1 MKYIATL
8 LIAFLGLVNIAHS
21 ADSKSANPTAT
32 VENATNSVIAQ
43 LKQMPVEERN
53 ATEVQR
59 LVENFILPAIDQ
71 QKIAKLA
78 LGKHWKKASKGQKIA
93 FIETFRDLQIR
104 TYTGA
109 FKAFDGQE
117 FEFKA
122 AKFNKSGKKAIVK
135 GQMIQPSGQR
145 IPIDFKL
152 YVTKQQ
158 EWKIYDAVIAGLGM
172 VKTYRQQLSEQLQ
185 RKSLDEIITGMRGQI
200 QTAQR

>member
-1 MKYIATL
+1 MKYLATL
-8 LIAFLGLVNIAHS
+8 LIAFLGFTNMAQ
-21 ADSKSANPTAT
+21 SANPTAT
-32 VENATNSVIAQ
+32 IEYATSSVINE
-43 LKQMPVEERN
+43 LKQMPVGQRN
-53 ATEVQR
+53 STEVQR
-59 LVENFILPAIDQ
+59 LVESYILPAIDQ
-71 QKIAKLA
+71 KKIAKLA

-135 GQMIQPSGQR
+135 GHMIQPSGQR

-152 YVTKQQ
+152 YVNKQQ
-158 EWKIYDAVIAGLGM
+158 DWKIYDAVIAGLGM

-185 RKSLDEIITGMRGQI
+185 RKSLDEIITSMRGQV

>member
-1 MKYIATL
+1 MKPKNAI
-8 LIAFLGLVNIAHS
+8 
-21 ADSKSANPTAT
+21 SKVVS
-32 VENATNSVIAQ
+32 E
-43 LKQMPVEERN
+43 LKQIPVEERS

-59 LVENFILPAIDQ
+59 LVESYILPAIDQ
-71 QKIAKLA
+71 QRIAKLA

-93 FIETFRDLQIR
+93 FIETFRDLQVR

-109 FKAFDGQE
+109 FKAFNGQE

-135 GQMIQPSGQR
+135 GHMTQPSGQR

-152 YVTKQQ
+152 YVNKQQ

>member
-1 MKYIATL
+1 MKYLATL
-8 LIAFLGLVNIAHS
+8 LIAFLGFINMAQSASPTVTIEFATSSVVNELKLMS
-21 ADSKSANPTAT
+21 VEQRDS
-32 VENATNSVIAQ
+32 
-43 LKQMPVEERN
+43 
-53 ATEVQR
+53 TEIQR
-59 LVENFILPAIDQ
+59 LVESYILPAIDQ
-71 QKIAKLA
+71 KRIAKLA
-78 LGKHWKKASKGQKIA
+78 LGKHWKKATKGQKIA
-93 FIETFRDLQIR
+93 FIDTFRDLQVR

-117 FEFKA
+117 FEFKT

-135 GQMIQPSGQR
+135 GHMIQPSGQR

-152 YVTKQQ
+152 YVNKQQ

-185 RKSLDEIITGMRGQI
+185 RKSLDEIISSMRGQL

>member
-1 MKYIATL
+1 MKYLATL
-8 LIAFLGLVNIAHS
+8 LIAFLGFTNMAQ
-21 ADSKSANPTAT
+21 SANPTAT
-32 VENATNSVIAQ
+32 IEYATSSVINE
-43 LKQMPVEERN
+43 LKQMSIEQRDS
-53 ATEVQR
+53 AEVQR
-59 LVENFILPAIDQ
+59 LVESYILPAIDQ
-71 QKIAKLA
+71 TKIAKLA
-78 LGKHWKKASKGQKIA
+78 LGKHWKKATKGQKIA

-117 FEFKA
+117 FEFTA

-135 GQMIQPSGQR
+135 GHMIQPSGQR

-152 YVTKQQ
+152 YVNKQQ
-158 EWKIYDAVIAGLGM
+158 DWKIYDAVIAGLGM

-185 RKSLDEIITGMRGQI
+185 RKSLDEIITSMRGQV

>member
-1 MKYIATL
+1 MKYLATL
-8 LIAFLGLVNIAHS
+8 LIAFLGFTNMAQ
-21 ADSKSANPTAT
+21 SANPTAT
-32 VENATNSVIAQ
+32 IEYATSSVINE
-43 LKQMPVEERN
+43 LKQMSIKQRDS
-53 ATEVQR
+53 TEVQR
-59 LVENFILPAIDQ
+59 LVESYILPAIDQ
-71 QKIAKLA
+71 KKIAKLA

-135 GQMIQPSGQR
+135 GHMIQPSGQR

-152 YVTKQQ
+152 YVNKQQ
-158 EWKIYDAVIAGLGM
+158 DWKIYDAVIAGLGM

-185 RKSLDEIITGMRGQI
+185 RKSLDEIITSMRGQV

>member
-1 MKYIATL
+1 MKYLATL
-8 LIAFLGLVNIAHS
+8 LIAFLGFTNMAQ
-21 ADSKSANPTAT
+21 SANPTAT
-32 VENATNSVIAQ
+32 IEYATSSVINE
-43 LKQMPVEERN
+43 LKQMSIEQRDS
-53 ATEVQR
+53 TEVQR
-59 LVENFILPAIDQ
+59 LVESYILPAIDQ
-71 QKIAKLA
+71 KKIAKLA

-135 GQMIQPSGQR
+135 GHMIQPSGQR

-152 YVTKQQ
+152 YVNKQQ
-158 EWKIYDAVIAGLGM
+158 DWKIYDAVIAGLGM

-185 RKSLDEIITGMRGQI
+185 RKSLDEIITSMRGQV

>member
-1 MKYIATL
+1 MKFIASL
-8 LIAFLGLVNIAHS
+8 LIAFLSVINTAQ
-21 ADSKSANPTAT
+21 SKSPTDT
-32 VENATNSVIAQ
+32 VKQATNSVLSELQKIPAA
-43 LKQMPVEERN
+43 ERN
-53 ATEVQR
+53 TDQVQR
-59 LVENFILPAIDQ
+59 LVTSFILPAIDQ
-71 QKIAKLA
+71 QRIAKLA
-78 LGKHWKKASKGQKIA
+78 LGKHWKKASKVQKLA
-93 FIETFRDLQIR
+93 FIEAFRDLQIR

-117 FEFKA
+117 FDFKD

-135 GQMIQPSGQR
+135 SHMIQPSGQR

-152 YVTKQQ
+152 YVNKQQ

-185 RKSLDEIITGMRGQI
+185 RKSFDEIITGMQGQV